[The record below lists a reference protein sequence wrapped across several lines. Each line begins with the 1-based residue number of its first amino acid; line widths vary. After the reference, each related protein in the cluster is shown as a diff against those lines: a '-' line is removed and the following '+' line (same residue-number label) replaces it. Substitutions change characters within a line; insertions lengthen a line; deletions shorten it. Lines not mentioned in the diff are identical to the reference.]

1 MPSAALSP
9 PSGARAPA
17 STGPHGPELARPGT
31 RVRWARKP
39 RGRWHS
45 RRRYDACP
53 CTPTGSRTPPGAA
66 RRSCSTCTRR
76 SARSPMPSVSPS
88 SPGARGRPEPAAGL
102 HGRLSCWGMSQQDS
116 VRIAETAAESLSH
129 TNVWFRA
136 ARDPLAREIE
146 WFTFLRACVGKAPLP
161 EPPPRR
167 APVRLAA
174 AGSRGPAHPR
184 SGRDVLPGSLAGRA
198 ARRQHSGATPG
209 RRSAHGRRRAGR
221 DAQTA
226 AMGGKPED
234 SGRTPRPGIPPQV
247 RGISTSDSSVPPFR
261 ARRPCHHPPRGGAA
275 HLSNSAKEHRRRTGE
290 RTDSASCRC
299 ISSTTSWIPASSAVY
314 AATGEEQCRVRR
326 GVTVFCLTGGDDG
339 VTRGGWA
346 PSGRA

>member
-116 VRIAETAAESLSH
+116 VRIAETAAESLSD

-161 EPPPRR
+161 EPPAVPLFDWPPPDPE
-167 APVRLAA
+167 ARLTLD
-174 AGSRGPAHPR
+174 P
-184 SGRDVLPGSLAGRA
+184 DVTYCRVPWPA
-198 ARRQHSGATPG
+198 ARRGDSTQVRPRGGGRRTGGDGPAAMPRRRQWAASRKTAGERRVQAYRLRSGA
-209 RRSAHGRRRAGR
+209 SAH
-221 DAQTA
+221 QTA
-226 AMGGKPED
+226 RFPPSEHGGPATIPPVAGPPTFPTLPRSTGGALA
-234 SGRTPRPGIPPQV
+234 SGRTPRRAAASPRPR
-247 RGISTSDSSVPPFR
+247 RGS
-261 ARRPCHHPPRGGAA
+261 RRPRRCTPRRVRSSAGSGAA
-275 HLSNSAKEHRRRTGE
+275 SPC
-290 RTDSASCRC
+290 SASQAG
-299 ISSTTSWIPASSAVY
+299 TTV
-314 AATGEEQCRVRR
+314 
-326 GVTVFCLTGGDDG
+326 
-339 VTRGGWA
+339 
-346 PSGRA
+346 